1 MSEWTAERSVED
13 RVGDLDRRLG
23 ALEHLLYVHSGCD
36 RGTASPGHNP
46 ARQANNRS
54 PNAEVPVEHQK
65 IVGLIGELVQVQD
78 AINDDPGSLDVQ
90 MRRFE
95 ELTPALM
102 SKVRAALGIT
112 REWPPMRI
120 LESANS

>member
-23 ALEHLLYVHSGCD
+23 ALEHLLYVHSFVTVEQL
-36 RGTASPGHNP
+36 RPGTIPHG
-46 ARQANNRS
+46 QANNRS
-54 PNAEVPVEHQK
+54 PNTEVPVEHQE

-102 SKVRAALGIT
+102 SKVRAALGIP